1 MDAVGTD
8 RRSGTDRKNSKSLL
22 RTIQKIHQIKD
33 VNLLLERTLHEA
45 RRFVHAD
52 AGTLYLASGDR
63 LYFNYIENDTLFR
76 EHDAR
81 EKYVYSNNSI
91 KIDRSS
97 LAGYVALSGES
108 LIIDDVYDIKSGVS
122 YQFNPFFD
130 QATRY
135 HTQSQLVVP
144 LTTTDNRTLGV
155 LQLINAQDENGRTV
169 SFSVNDRLFISY
181 FAQHAASA
189 IEKAELSR
197 QMVLRMVEM
206 AELRDPYE
214 TIPHA
219 KRVGDYSL
227 ELYDKWAIRHDIPLN
242 ERNIK
247 KDMFRTAAI
256 LHDVGKVA
264 IADSILQKRGELNRE
279 EKLGMQMHTIY
290 GARLF
295 ARKNTHWDKIAAEVA
310 LNHHERWDGTGY
322 PGHLPDLHAESI
334 DFGPGKRGKDIPLS
348 ARIVAISDVY
358 DALISERAYKEP
370 WKEESALTYIKKQ
383 AGKQFDPELVEL
395 FLGMGDIIQA
405 IREKY
410 TEE

>member
-1 MDAVGTD
+1 MGATNVS
-8 RRSGTDRKNSKSLL
+8 RQASDRKNSKSLL

-52 AGTLYLASGDR
+52 AGTLYLVSGDK

-76 EHDAR
+76 EHDAK
-81 EKYVYSNNSI
+81 EKYIYSNNSI
-91 KIDRSS
+91 KIDRTS

-108 LIIDDVYDIKSGVS
+108 LIIDDVYDIKSDVS
-122 YQFNPFFD
+122 YSFNPYFD
-130 QATRY
+130 RAANYRTK
-135 HTQSQLVVP
+135 SQLVVP
-144 LTTTDNRTLGV
+144 LATSDNRTLGV
-155 LQLINAQDENGRTV
+155 LQLINALDENGNAV
-169 SFSVNDRLFISY
+169 SFSVSDRLFISY

-227 ELYDKWAIRHDIPLN
+227 ELYDQWAMRHNIPLN
-242 ERNIK
+242 ERNVK

-264 IADSILQKRGELNRE
+264 IADAILQKRGELNRE
-279 EKLGMQMHTIY
+279 EKLEMQKHTIY

-295 ARKNTHWDKIAAEVA
+295 TRKNSHWDKIAAEVA

-322 PGHLPDLHAESI
+322 PGYAVDLRAARI

-358 DALISERAYKEP
+358 DALISKRAYKDA
-370 WKEESALTYIKKQ
+370 WKEETALTYIKRQ
-383 AGKQFDPELVEL
+383 AGKQFDPELVEI
-395 FLGMGDIIQA
+395 FLTMGEIIRA
-405 IREKY
+405 IRDKY
-410 TEE
+410 IDT